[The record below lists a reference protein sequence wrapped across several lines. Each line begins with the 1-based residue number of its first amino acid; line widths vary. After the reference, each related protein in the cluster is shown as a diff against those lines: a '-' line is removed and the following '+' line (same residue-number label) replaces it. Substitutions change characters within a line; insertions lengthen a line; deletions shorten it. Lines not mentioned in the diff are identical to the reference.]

1 MKEGNLLLYQIQ
13 AENREKCMK
22 QVCFLFY
29 SLSIERNFFWG
40 IYLRL
45 KKEFGG

>member
-22 QVCFLFY
+22 QVGFLFY
-29 SLSIERNFFWG
+29 SLGNKRSFFWG

-45 KKEFGG
+45 KKELM